1 MATLINLNNNSRYYD
16 ENQTEWHRRRLQQLE
31 DKYSNGGLKLSP
43 QLHKL
48 VYGIR
53 PPNNY
58 EITDDIIQHIRIIH
72 VPAGGLNS
80 NDYIHI
86 PIEFRRHFW
95 KIVKDFPVPKTCED
109 AGVFFEWLDKKYNID
124 GGLEQVLLYYYMNDI
139 ERLMND
145 ANS

>member
-1 MATLINLNNNSRYYD
+1 MATLIDLSNNSGYSG
-16 ENQTEWHRRRLQQLE
+16 ENQTEWHLRRLQELE
-31 DKYSNGGLKLSP
+31 DKYSNEGLKLSP

-48 VYGIR
+48 VYGNR
-53 PPNNY
+53 PSINY
-58 EITDDIIQHIRIIH
+58 EITDDIRQHIRIIH

-95 KIVKDFPVPKTCED
+95 KIVKDFPVPKTSED
-109 AGVFFEWLDKKYNID
+109 ASVFIEWLDKKYNINY
-124 GGLEQVLLYYYMNDI
+124 GLEQVLLYYYMNNID
-139 ERLMND
+139 RLMND